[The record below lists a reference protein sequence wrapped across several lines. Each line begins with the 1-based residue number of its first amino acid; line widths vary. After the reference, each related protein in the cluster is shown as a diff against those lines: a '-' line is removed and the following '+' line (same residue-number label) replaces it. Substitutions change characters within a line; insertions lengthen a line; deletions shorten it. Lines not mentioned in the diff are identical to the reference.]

1 MNNTIYRVYYPVS
14 EGGGMVYED
23 FTDEA
28 AAEDFRSN
36 FRESDT
42 WVYVV
47 TDEGDVP
54 SVRREEY
61 NPTITQL
68 QCIRVLYQARHASQK
83 VINITFPYY
92 EKKRAKGGIVP
103 FVNVCTAQGSHLF
116 GAFVKVRPDTANDA
130 EKFVYDFMDAYLIGD
145 TIDHAR
151 DIVLDIEYEFK

>member
-14 EGGGMVYED
+14 EGGGMVYEA

-47 TDEGDVP
+47 TDGNDVP
-54 SVRREEY
+54 SVKREEY
-61 NPTITQL
+61 KPAITQL
-68 QCIRVLYQARHASQK
+68 KCIRVTYETRHASRS

-103 FVNVCTAQGSHLF
+103 FVNVCTTQGSHLF
-116 GAFVKVRPDTANDA
+116 GAFVKVRPDIANDA
-130 EKFVYDFMDAYLIGD
+130 ERFVYDFMDAYLIGD
-145 TIDHAR
+145 TIYHAR